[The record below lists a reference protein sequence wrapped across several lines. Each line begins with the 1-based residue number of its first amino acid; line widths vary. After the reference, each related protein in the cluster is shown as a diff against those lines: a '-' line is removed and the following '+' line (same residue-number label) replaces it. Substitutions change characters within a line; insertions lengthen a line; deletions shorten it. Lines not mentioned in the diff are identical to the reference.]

1 MAKNSL
7 AKSLFAFAACAF
19 IVVGAVAGIKYV
31 LESDGNDDDSIY
43 IPPTTSDRPT
53 TSEEPQIEVMPA
65 ALLDGDYEDFITA
78 FGQTRLF
85 LSNEG
90 IKPDGMSAASFGN
103 YDLNLSMSFEYGDP
117 ELIPFK
123 ANSAR
128 WSNTT
133 SSIVLGFS
141 DTSIL
146 NKTYEEFYTNDKIE
160 FKYASAFIFDFTL
173 NIEEGITI
181 YPNNR
186 LADVSLFY
194 RINPI
199 DGWYYFGITSEENNA
214 FEITKEDINYDGGIQ
229 FALVYQSNNKS
240 TRVEVVPD
248 IELHPTFNP
257 IDMPD
262 YTYGIELSNVKINDP
277 VDMEDLYGLVEYLSI
292 NSVVM
297 TSVQDSIDAVVEN
310 YFLTFIFESTHPDF
324 NKSIGVE
331 FGDNYEII
339 NIGNQEVPYIHNQIL
354 QVAFVNDDI
363 QITYRPFYVYDLI

>member
-31 LESDGNDDDSIY
+31 VEGGSNDDGSIY
-43 IPPTTSDRPT
+43 IPPSTSDRPT

-78 FGQTRLF
+78 FGQTSLY

-90 IKPDGMSAASFGN
+90 IKPDGMSASSYGN
-103 YDLNLSMSFEYGDP
+103 YDINLEMLIGSGDA

-146 NKTYEEFYTNDKIE
+146 NKTYEEFYTNGVSE
-160 FKYASAFIFDFTL
+160 FKYASALIFDFTL

-181 YPNNR
+181 YPYNR

-248 IELHPTFNP
+248 IELHPTFTP

-262 YTYGIELSNVKINDP
+262 YTYGIELSNVKIND
-277 VDMEDLYGLVEYLSI
+277 VADVRDLYDLVEYLSI

-297 TSVQDSIDAVVEN
+297 TRIDDVNDAVARN
-310 YFLTFIFESTHPDF
+310 YFLTFIFESTQPDF
-324 NKSIGVE
+324 NFNIGVE
-331 FGDNYEII
+331 FGDKYELIS
-339 NIGNQEVPYIHNQIL
+339 IGNQEVPYIHNQIL